1 LNQGRRL
8 CLNLCLNLRLNRGLH
23 GWLRGRLWGRR
34 HLTKGHGLH
43 GRLHLRDLHLGLGLR
58 DLDLGLRWHQDLRL
72 RLEGLRPCVDD
83 LWLRLYDLLLHQGR
97 LGLHLNDC
105 LGLRL
110 HRRHRRGLHGGLSL
124 RDLHLGLCLRL
135 SNLGLRCRPGQRLCL
150 HRDLRLRL
158 NHLRLRLEHLRLHL
172 GRLCRHLNNRLGLR
186 LHGRRRHGPHGR
198 LGLRDLHLGLCL
210 RLSNL
215 GLRWHQDLR
224 LCLDILRLHLGRL
237 YLHRNDR
244 LGLRLHRRRCHGLHG
259 GLCLSGLGLGL
270 GLNHGLR
277 LCL

>member
-1 LNQGRRL
+1 MDGRRQRWLNQGRRL

-43 GRLHLRDLHLGLGLR
+43 GRLHLRDLRLGVGLR
-58 DLDLGLRWHQDLRL
+58 DLG
-72 RLEGLRPCVDD
+72 
-83 LWLRLYDLLLHQGR
+83 
-97 LGLHLNDC
+97 
-105 LGLRL
+105 
-110 HRRHRRGLHGGLSL
+110 
-124 RDLHLGLCLRL
+124 
-135 SNLGLRCRPGQRLCL
+135 
-150 HRDLRLRL
+150 
-158 NHLRLRLEHLRLHL
+158 
-172 GRLCRHLNNRLGLR
+172 
-186 LHGRRRHGPHGR
+186 
-198 LGLRDLHLGLCL
+198 
-210 RLSNL
+210 L

-237 YLHRNDR
+237 CRHPNDRLRLRPHRRRRQGLHSGLCLSDLGLGLRWHHGLRLRLNILRLHLGRLYLHLNDR